1 MKLSNQQAEALASQ
15 IVSKNRE
22 LREAEEKAYYGSKS
36 YKEAILKDTIAIKKE
51 LPSKGISLDFTNSL
65 VSNYSTLEKKIKDF
79 VETKHRMKDKDYKT
93 KHIASYNND
102 VKRDLIV
109 ASIGVDDINT
119 LLKEAGYTL

>member
-15 IVSKNRE
+15 IISKNNE

-51 LPSKGISLDFTNSL
+51 LPSKGIFLDFTNDL
-65 VSNYSTLEKKIKDF
+65 VPNYSTLEKKIKDF
-79 VETKHRMKDKDYKT
+79 VESKHKMKDNDYKT
-93 KHIASYNND
+93 KHIPFYNND

-119 LLKEAGYTL
+119 LLKEAGYIL